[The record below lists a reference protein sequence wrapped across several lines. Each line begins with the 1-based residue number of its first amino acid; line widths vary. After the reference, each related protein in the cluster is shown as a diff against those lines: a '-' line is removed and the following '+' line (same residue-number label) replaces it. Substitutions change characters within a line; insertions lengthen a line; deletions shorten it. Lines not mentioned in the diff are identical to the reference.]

1 LTGYPNPVIIHTSQQ
16 GADMKR
22 VEVEELLQKMEQFAD
37 FLFAQ
42 GMTGAG
48 NAVLGAVESADAALE
63 DHVLED

>member
-1 LTGYPNPVIIHTSQQ
+1 MN
-16 GADMKR
+16 R

-63 DHVLED
+63 DYVLED